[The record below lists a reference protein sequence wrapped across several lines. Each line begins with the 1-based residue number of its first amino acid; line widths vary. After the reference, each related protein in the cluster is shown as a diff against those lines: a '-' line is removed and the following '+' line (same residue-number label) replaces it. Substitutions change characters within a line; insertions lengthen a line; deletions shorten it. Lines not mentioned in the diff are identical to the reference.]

1 MRAGTRM
8 VKGYN
13 WPIIAFFA
21 VTMLGALVGTPWYFH
36 RFGISL
42 PEILL
47 TLFFT
52 IATGMG
58 VTVGYHR
65 YYAHTTFKTNPIIQ
79 FLILFFGAAAF
90 EQSALTWSS
99 GHRDHHRYV
108 DTEEDPYS
116 IKKGFW
122 YAHIGWMTLWKQEP
136 DYRNAKDLLKNKM
149 VMHQHYHYV
158 LWSLFAGILFPV
170 FLGALMGH
178 ALGALVY
185 AVLFRITFVYHAT
198 FCINSVCHTFG
209 KATYDIHATA
219 RDHWFVAILTNG
231 EGYHNFHHRFPTDFR
246 NGVRWYHWDPSKWA
260 IAFLARTGMAWD
272 LKRISKFSIL
282 EAKLAAENQML
293 YERVTAIT
301 DPDRF
306 AHIKEML
313 QTRYT
318 ALTQKLAAWEATAQ
332 LQRGAISATVA
343 NRSHELQEAAHERIE
358 QTKFEFENARREWRV
373 LARAWMQDPVYAY
386 AVYAG
391 PYSK

>member
-1 MRAGTRM
+1 MSAGTRM
-8 VKGYN
+8 VRGYN

-21 VTMLGALVGTPWYFH
+21 TTMLGALVGTPWVFH

-52 IATGMG
+52 VATGMAI
-58 VTVGYHR
+58 TVGYHR
-65 YYAHTTFKTNPIIQ
+65 YYAHTTFKTNPVIE

-108 DTEEDPYS
+108 DTEKDPYS

-122 YAHIGWMTLWKQEP
+122 YAHIGWMTLWRQEP
-136 DYRNAKDLLKNKM
+136 DYRNAKDLLQNKM
-149 VMHQHYHYV
+149 VMHQHRHYV

-178 ALGALVY
+178 ALGALIY
-185 AVLFRITFVYHAT
+185 AVFFRITFVYHAT

-219 RDHWFVAILTNG
+219 RDHWFVALLTNG
-231 EGYHNFHHRFPTDFR
+231 EGYHNFHHRFSTDYR
-246 NGVRWYHWDPSKWA
+246 NGIRWYHWDPSKWA
-260 IAFLARTGMAWD
+260 IIALEHMGMAWD
-272 LKRISKFSIL
+272 LKRVSGFSVL
-282 EAKLAAENQML
+282 QARLAAENQTL
-293 YERVTAIT
+293 HEKVTLIT
-301 DPDRF
+301 DPHRF
-306 AHIKEML
+306 AHLKETL

-318 ALTQKLAAWEATAQ
+318 TLLQKLAAWEATAQ
-332 LQRGAISATVA
+332 FQRGAISATMA
-343 NRSHELQEAAHERIE
+343 SRSHDLQEAAQCRIR
-358 QTKFEFENARREWRV
+358 QTRLDFEKARREWQTLTRS
-373 LARAWMQDPVYAY
+373 WMQNPDYAY
-386 AVYAG
+386 AVYDRSG
-391 PYSK
+391 SK